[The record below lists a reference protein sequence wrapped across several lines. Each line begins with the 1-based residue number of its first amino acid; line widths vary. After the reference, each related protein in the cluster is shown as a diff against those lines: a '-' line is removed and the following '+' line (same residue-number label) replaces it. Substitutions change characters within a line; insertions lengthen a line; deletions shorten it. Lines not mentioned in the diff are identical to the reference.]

1 MKLGSLHFDYT
12 RKVYSKF
19 QTASYHALLEIDFID
34 FCHWIQGYDSLCF
47 IIDFSGNFLDLFQLL
62 ELSQLFRYHIFLL
75 SRYKLSSGGNA
86 EDDITENSY
95 FLMYVGRLMVK
106 RVLKTRRRRFKN
118 LISSLVSITSLL
130 TSLTVLLLNVKLL
143 HCSSSV
149 FFLFLFF
156 FEVFLYSF

>member
-19 QTASYHALLEIDFID
+19 QTASYHAL
-34 FCHWIQGYDSLCF
+34 SLVTSWTYFNCW
-47 IIDFSGNFLDLFQLL
+47 NFRSSSVTTYF
-62 ELSQLFRYHIFLL
+62 FFP
-75 SRYKLSSGGNA
+75 RYKLSSGGNA

-156 FEVFLYSF
+156 F